1 MEYGEIDLSL
11 LLKQSPPST
20 TTNPSFLR
28 YIFHQM
34 LLSVQTVHSR
44 KIVHCDL
51 KPANFL
57 LVRGKLK
64 LIDFGISKTIQNDT
78 TNIVRENQVGTV
90 NYMSPEALRESANTS
105 TVKGRI
111 KVSCL
116 ALLYLHRLE
125 DNQMYG
131 HWGAFCMKWSLEH
144 HHLPNS
150 PSSKDCNI
158 SRMKITALNIH
169 RTS

>member
-1 MEYGEIDLSL
+1 MEYGEIDLSM
-11 LLKQSPPST
+11 LLKQSPST
-20 TTNPSFLR
+20 PNLPFLR

-34 LLSVQTVHSR
+34 LLSVQSVHSR

-78 TNIVRENQVGTV
+78 TNVVRENQVGTV

-105 TVKGRI
+105 TARGRI
-111 KVSCL
+111 KVR
-116 ALLYLHRLE
+116 A
-125 DNQMYG
+125 
-131 HWGAFCMKWSLEH
+131 
-144 HHLPNS
+144 
-150 PSSKDCNI
+150 NI
-158 SRMKITALNIH
+158 QRGKYILSFV
-169 RTS
+169 